1 MKTLS
6 FSLKTLVWSLC
17 FYGLVG
23 FLFQTLQ
30 LFSFQFSL
38 PGILF
43 YALGGLLYSFYVQ
56 EKKVYLLLLAA
67 IFLTIGFVA

>member
-23 FLFQTLQ
+23 FLFQ
-30 LFSFQFSL
+30 SFQFSL
-38 PGILF
+38 PGILS
-43 YALGGLLYSFYVQ
+43 YALGSLLYSFYVQ
-56 EKKVYLLLLAA
+56 EKRGYLLLLAA
-67 IFLTIGFVA
+67 IFLLLGFVV